1 MTEATAKFYYRP
13 ALKLQI
19 NPSDWFMKNLNL
31 YIIYILFAAKNY

>member
-19 NPSDWFMKNLNL
+19 NPSDWFIKNLN
-31 YIIYILFAAKNY
+31 YTLFATKNN